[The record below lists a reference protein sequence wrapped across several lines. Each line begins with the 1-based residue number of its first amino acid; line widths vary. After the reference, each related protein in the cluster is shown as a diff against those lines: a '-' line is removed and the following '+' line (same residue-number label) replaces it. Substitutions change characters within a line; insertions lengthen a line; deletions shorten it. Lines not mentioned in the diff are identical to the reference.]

1 MKNVLIILVPIFLF
15 SCNIQKNKSIID
27 DRTNNE
33 ILIGKCNRNAFEKD
47 MFKKWFTDEYENYN
61 TDNIQIEK
69 LKKSSKPD
77 DTEILI
83 IFGTWCHDSRRELP
97 RFYKI
102 ADELDYSKFN
112 IKLVAVDTK
121 KSSRDKSLE
130 GIEFTRIPTFI
141 FFNNG
146 KETGRIVE
154 SVKVSLESDISEI
167 LAK

>member
-1 MKNVLIILVPIFLF
+1 MIDVMISPIPEF
-15 SCNIQKNKSIID
+15 SNDIPS
-27 DRTNNE
+27 
-33 ILIGKCNRNAFEKD
+33 
-47 MFKKWFTDEYENYN
+47 
-61 TDNIQIEK
+61 
-69 LKKSSKPD
+69 
-77 DTEILI
+77 
-83 IFGTWCHDSRRELP
+83 
-97 RFYKI
+97 
-102 ADELDYSKFN
+102 
-112 IKLVAVDTK
+112 VDTK